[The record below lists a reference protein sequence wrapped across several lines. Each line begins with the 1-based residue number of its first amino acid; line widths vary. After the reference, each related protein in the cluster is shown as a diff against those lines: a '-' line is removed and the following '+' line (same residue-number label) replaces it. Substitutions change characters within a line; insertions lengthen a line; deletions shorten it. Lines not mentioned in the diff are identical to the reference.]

1 MTTNLVL
8 RTSIDRPLTN
18 AEVDGNFT
26 GLQTDISELS
36 TGLLTD
42 ISDLSAELLST
53 KNTIYDILPRKANLL
68 SPVFTGFVEVPTYA
82 ADSTGP
88 YVASVDY
95 VISKFGSISED
106 MIPAVGASSVIEG
119 GVLVY
124 RGIDLGSQSKPF
136 ANIWV
141 QSGKFAANTIS
152 IGTADISASEA
163 GGVLL
168 PSRTSIGVSS
178 NIIPTNLISSDLDLR
193 YAQSSSQT
201 ALIINLTAA
210 SSMVAISAVGIT
222 STGLVA
228 RVAENFVD
236 NTTFIGFCTQNA
248 DGGDTVGV
256 AISGPLGGFS
266 GLVTGSEYYLSL
278 YGLLETTVSLT
289 NIKVGVAKSSSEL
302 FIYSNSTLDIYGIT
316 HNKIEYN
323 DLSVGSN
330 NAPEG
335 EGGITYNSS
344 TGEFKYIPALVS
356 TLDNLNLTGIPTAPT
371 ASLGTGT
378 AQIATTAFVDNTASY
393 LTSYL
398 APKFNPSFA
407 GIPTAPTA
415 AVSTN
420 NTQIA
425 TTAFVNTQIANTAST
440 DSPNFTG
447 VPTAPTAVVGTNTTQ
462 IATTAFVLANG
473 GGLNI
478 DGGRAVT
485 VRNTSTITLNGGGA

>member
-26 GLQTDISELS
+26 GLQTDISDLSIELS
-36 TGLLTD
+36 
-42 ISDLSAELLST
+42 ST
-53 KNTIYDILPRKANLL
+53 RNTIFDILPLKAPLE
-68 SPVFTGFVEVPTYA
+68 SPVFTGLVEVPTYA
-82 ADSTGP
+82 ANSTGD
-88 YVASVDY
+88 YVASIDY
-95 VISKFGSISED
+95 VISKFGSISVD
-106 MIPAVGASSVIEG
+106 MIPSVGASSVIEG

-124 RGIDLGSQSKPF
+124 KGIDIGSPEKPF

-168 PSRTSIGVSS
+168 PQRTSIGVSS
-178 NIIPTNLISSDLDLR
+178 NIIPTNLVSSDLDFK
-193 YAQSSSQT
+193 YAQNSTQT
-201 ALIINLTAA
+201 PLIINLTA
-210 SSMVAISAVGIT
+210 SSQINELRPVGIT
-222 STGLVA
+222 ITGLVA
-228 RVAENFVD
+228 RVAENIVD
-236 NTTFIGFCTQNA
+236 NTTFIGFCAQ
-248 DGGDTVGV
+248 DVLPGGTARVV
-256 AISGPLGGFS
+256 VSGPLTGFS
-266 GLVTGSEYYLSL
+266 GLVEGAEYYLSL
-278 YGLLETTVSLT
+278 YGLLETSISTT
-289 NIKVGVAKSSSEL
+289 NIKIGVAKSATEL

-316 HNKIEYN
+316 HNKIEYK

-330 NAPEG
+330 SEPAG
-335 EGGITYNSS
+335 EGGITYNST
-344 TGEFKYIPALVS
+344 TGEFNFIPPLVT

-371 ASLGTGT
+371 ATLNTNTSQL
-378 AQIATTAFVDNTASY
+378 ATTAFVSNSASY
-393 LTSYL
+393 LASYL
-398 APKFNPSFA
+398 APRNSPSFT
-407 GIPTAPTA
+407 GTPTAPTA
-415 AVSTN
+415 PVSTN

-447 VPTAPTAVVGTNTTQ
+447 IPTAPTAPVGTNTTQ

-478 DGGRAVT
+478 DGGLAAT
-485 VRNTSTITLNGGGA
+485 IRNISTITLNGGGA

>member
-1 MTTNLVL
+1 MTTSLVL

-36 TGLLTD
+36 TELLTD
-42 ISDLSAELLST
+42 ISELSTELLST
-53 KNTIYDILPRKANLL
+53 RNTIFDILPLKANLL
-68 SPVFTGFVEVPTYA
+68 DPVFTGLVEVPTYDSA
-82 ADSTGP
+82 STGP
-88 YVASVDY
+88 YVASLDY
-95 VISKFGSISED
+95 VISKFGDISVD
-106 MIPAVGASSVIEG
+106 MIPSVGASSVIEG

-124 RGIDLGSQSKPF
+124 NGINLGSPSKPF

-152 IGTADISASEA
+152 IGTANISASEA

-168 PSRTSIGVSS
+168 PQRTSIGVSS
-178 NIIPTNLISSDLDLR
+178 NIIPTNLVSSDLDIR
-193 YAQSSSQT
+193 YAQSSSQS
-201 ALIINLTAA
+201 ALIIDLTAD
-210 SSMVAISAVGIT
+210 SSIGALSAVGIT
-222 STGLVA
+222 STGLVS
-228 RVAENFVD
+228 RVAENFTD
-236 NTTFIGFCTQNA
+236 NTTFIGFSTQNTA
-248 DGGDTVGV
+248 FGDTASV
-256 AISGPLGGFS
+256 AISGPLEGFS

-278 YGLLETTVSLT
+278 YGLLETTISST
-289 NIKVGVAKSSSEL
+289 NIKVGVAKSSTEL

-323 DLSVGSN
+323 DLSIGSN
-330 NAPEG
+330 NEPEG

-344 TGEFKYIPALVS
+344 TGEFSYTPALVS
-356 TLDNLNLTGIPTAPT
+356 TLNNLNLTGIPTAPT
-371 ASLGTGT
+371 ASSDTSN
-378 AQIATTAFVDNTASY
+378 AQIATTAFVNTAASY
-393 LTSYL
+393 LASYL
-398 APKFNPSFA
+398 APVFSPSFT
-407 GIPTAPTA
+407 GVPTAPTA

-447 VPTAPTAVVGTNTTQ
+447 VPTAPTAAVGTNTTQ
-462 IATTAFVLANG
+462 IATTAFVLSNG

-478 DGGRAVT
+478 DGGLAVT